1 MLLHTAQ
8 TACSSNNAHRHCGD
22 CSEGGSRSWCG
33 HSARHGPHGAT
44 IRQTPAWLQTPAE
57 LQKPLGLQTPVELQ
71 KPVER
76 RPERLGLHQPGLC
89 PLQASGSQLSASGTM
104 DTSRVR
110 SMLLSLP
117 ALLQLVAAGSQPRP
131 DMMPRGCPSH
141 CQCDLDGRMLL
152 KVDCSDL
159 GLTELPSNLS
169 VFTSYL

>member
-8 TACSSNNAHRHCGD
+8 TACSSSNAHRHCGD
-22 CSEGGSRSWCG
+22 CSEGGSRGWCG
-33 HSARHGPHGAT
+33 HSARHGPYGAT
-44 IRQTPAWLQTPAE
+44 TRHTPAWLQTPAE
-57 LQKPLGLQTPVELQ
+57 LQKPLGLQTPGELQ

-76 RPERLGLHQPGLC
+76 RPERLGLHQPRLC

-117 ALLQLVAAGSQPRP
+117 ALLQLVAAGSQARP
-131 DMMPRGCPSH
+131 DTMPRGCPSH